1 MVILLGQKLTAP
13 SFPTEPLFRDF
24 FAYIAYE
31 VIDNSHLLPLL
42 TIDLLSLAYDNFFNK
57 RCRDFRGQL
66 SYVSKLPHQFYEAV
80 CAVRRFLVLGDGYAK
95 LFTAGAD
102 LCLFRF
108 KSGKHFS
115 KPLLAEVSNHL
126 VLVQAVYDA
135 VNFI

>member
-1 MVILLGQKLTAP
+1 MVILLGKKLAAL
-13 SFPTEPLFRDF
+13 SFPTEPLFRYF
-24 FAYIAYE
+24 FAYVAYE
-31 VIDNSHLLPLL
+31 VIDDSYLLPFLA
-42 TIDLLSLAYDNFFNK
+42 IDLLSLADDDFFNK

-66 SYVSKLPHQFYEAV
+66 SYVSKLPYQFYKAV

-95 LFTAGAD
+95 LFTTGAD
-102 LCLFRF
+102 LRLFRF
-108 KSGKHFS
+108 KTDEHFS